1 MSCSE
6 TLWRGGGI
14 LLQRCSFSLEVQESC
29 HCVIGAPRC
38 FTSRYSGT
46 SQIHLHSSS
55 WGHESLG
62 NCHLNEMLS
71 GRQMLLLFC
80 YGCLSPKFSD
90 RALYSWVLCCCLQ
103 SELKWLNVINTLTL
117 VGLLSHYSCTY
128 ISFTFLTNPQFRAR
142 LVVQMNSAWNT
153 YSLPAHDRCI
163 YRLCL
168 PEMKH
173 SIRASVSLC
182 LCRVFAWMRLF
193 LWARLYILIVQF
205 S

>member
-1 MSCSE
+1 MSLVLQDASLLGTAGPHRFIFTLHHEVMSPWE
-6 TLWRGGGI
+6 TAIW
-14 LLQRCSFSLEVQESC
+14 S
-29 HCVIGAPRC
+29 
-38 FTSRYSGT
+38 
-46 SQIHLHSSS
+46 
-55 WGHESLG
+55 
-62 NCHLNEMLS
+62 HLNEMLS

-173 SIRASVSLC
+173 SIRVSVSLC